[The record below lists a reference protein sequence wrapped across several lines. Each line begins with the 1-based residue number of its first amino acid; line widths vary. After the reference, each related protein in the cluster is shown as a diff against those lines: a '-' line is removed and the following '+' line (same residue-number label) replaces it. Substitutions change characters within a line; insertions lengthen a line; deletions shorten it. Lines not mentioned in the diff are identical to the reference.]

1 MPTKLSSYCRS
12 PGARADVYC
21 TPPARDLVLVMPMSY
36 SNFDV
41 ETPKAVAQRKEEVN
55 AFLERHAFPGVNSLR
70 DTSDVF
76 QHVRVKQLYP
86 LDVAEE
92 LGDERMMSL
101 LKMSG
106 ATERSQSSGSAGS
119 ALGGLRSFFSLRSA
133 ASTTSTMASVSEA
146 PVPPRSCLA
155 KKKVDNFDMATDEES
170 VESVWV

>member
-1 MPTKLSSYCRS
+1 MHFSVHLRNTRDICFSESSHDG
-12 PGARADVYC
+12 PFA
-21 TPPARDLVLVMPMSY
+21 
-36 SNFDV
+36 
-41 ETPKAVAQRKEEVN
+41 
-55 AFLERHAFPGVNSLR
+55 
-70 DTSDVF
+70 
-76 QHVRVKQLYP
+76 
-86 LDVAEE
+86 
-92 LGDERMMSL
+92 
-101 LKMSG
+101 G